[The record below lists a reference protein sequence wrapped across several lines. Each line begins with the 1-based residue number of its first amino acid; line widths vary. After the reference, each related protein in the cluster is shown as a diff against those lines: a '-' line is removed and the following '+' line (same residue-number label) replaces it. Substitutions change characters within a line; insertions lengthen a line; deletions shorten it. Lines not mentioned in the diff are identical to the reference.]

1 VTTDPR
7 PDPALDVAALRAAFP
22 ALGAGFA
29 HFDGPGGSQTP
40 APVADAVAAT
50 LTSPL
55 ANRGRVSAA
64 ERRADDIVLAARAA
78 VADLLGAD
86 PSGIVFGRS
95 MTQLTY
101 DMART
106 LAAQWAPGDEVVVT
120 RLDHDANIR
129 PWVQAAQRAGAVV
142 RWVDF
147 DPATGE
153 LTEDDVAAVL
163 SERTR
168 LVAVTAASNL
178 IGTRPPVRAITDLA
192 HRAGALAYVDGVHET
207 AHATVDV
214 TAFGA
219 DFYAC
224 SPYKFLGPHC
234 GVLAAAPALLETLH
248 PDKLAPSTDAVPERF
263 ELGTLPYELLAGTT
277 AAVDFLAGIAH
288 PGTAGGDRRT
298 RLATSMAVVAAH
310 EDRLRARIEE
320 GLAALEGVTVY
331 SRAVHRTPTLLL
343 SVAGVAS
350 PDVYAF
356 LAERGVNAPAGSFYA
371 LEASRRLGL
380 GDTGAVRVGL
390 APYVDDSDVD
400 RLLAALAAF
409 VAAGSAASGHR
420 LAAS

>member
-1 VTTDPR
+1 MS
-7 PDPALDVAALRAAFP
+7 DPATGFDVPALRAQFP
-22 ALGAGFA
+22 SLRAGYA

-40 APVADAVAAT
+40 APVAEAVAAT
-50 LTSPL
+50 MTSPL

-86 PSGIVFGRS
+86 PTGVVFGRS

-106 LAAQWAPGDEVVVT
+106 LAAGWGPGDEVVVT

-129 PWVQAAQRAGAVV
+129 PWVQAARRVGAAV

-147 DPATGE
+147 DPATAE
-153 LTEDDVAAVL
+153 LDLDGLAGVL
-163 SERTR
+163 SRRTR

-178 IGTRPPVRAITDLA
+178 VGTRPAVRTATDLA
-192 HRAGALAYVDGVHET
+192 REAGALSYVDGVHET
-207 AHATVDV
+207 AHAPVDV
-214 TAFGA
+214 AALGA

-234 GVLAAAPALLETLH
+234 GVVAAAPALLETLH
-248 PDKLAPSTDAVPERF
+248 PDKLAPSSDAVPERF

-277 AAVDFLAGIAH
+277 AAVDFLAGIA
-288 PGTAGGDRRT
+288 GSAGERRERLVASMTA
-298 RLATSMAVVAAH
+298 VAAH
-310 EDRLRARIEE
+310 EDRLRERIEA
-320 GLAALEGVTVY
+320 GLTALPGVTVY
-331 SRAVHRTPTLLL
+331 SRAARRTPTLLL
-343 SVAGVAS
+343 EVAGVAS
-350 PDVYAF
+350 PDVHRF

-371 LEASRRLGL
+371 LEASRHLGL

-390 APYVDDSDVD
+390 APYIDDDDVD
-400 RLLAALAAF
+400 RLLAGLAAL
-409 VAAGSAASGHR
+409 VESVPAAAAGR
-420 LAAS
+420 